1 MHYVVGLQ
9 NKKRS
14 EGRERL
20 HERVGRLVPSCDVST
35 HCLISSSNSVL
46 EIVADKKACKVDQY
60 LGALEPSPALSL
72 ALMFAV
78 DSKDIVD

>member
-1 MHYVVGLQ
+1 M
-9 NKKRS
+9 
-14 EGRERL
+14 
-20 HERVGRLVPSCDVST
+20 ST

-72 ALMFAV
+72 ALMVAV